1 MRFAVALSFILAAG
15 TVALADGSGK
25 LLVPRGTVVPVLVAQ
40 ELRGS
45 ATGGN
50 NGTNPVRLQVAQDV
64 IVDHQLVAKAGDT
77 VDADVTNATSVHS
90 GISMHSGTVETVS
103 VTDVANFCG
112 DTLHVVG
119 QFTAEGSVKS
129 GIFGAKI
136 KDAVIPKGTVLLVS
150 TDRVE
155 KKVCGQ
161 KTSANPAPVPA
172 NAVTPSAG

>member
-1 MRFAVALSFILAAG
+1 MRFAVTLSFVLAAG

-25 LLVPRGTVVPVLVAQ
+25 LLVPRGTVVAVLVAQ

-64 IVDHQLVAKAGDT
+64 IVNHELIAKAGDT
-77 VDADVTNATSVHS
+77 VDAAVTNATSVNP
-90 GISMHSGTVETVS
+90 GITMHSGTVETVS
-103 VTDVANFCG
+103 VIDLANFCG
-112 DTLHVVG
+112 DTLHLVG
-119 QFTAEGSVKS
+119 QFSAQGSVKS
-129 GIFGAKI
+129 GLFGAKV

-155 KKVCGQ
+155 KKICGE